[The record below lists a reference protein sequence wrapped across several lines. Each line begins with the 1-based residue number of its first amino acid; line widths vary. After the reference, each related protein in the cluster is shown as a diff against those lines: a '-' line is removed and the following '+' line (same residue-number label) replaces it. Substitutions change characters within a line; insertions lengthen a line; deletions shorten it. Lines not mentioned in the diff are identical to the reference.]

1 MSLKPSKKSD
11 LNKSWMK
18 ARQEREKKIQ
28 PEYHLIVTEG
38 TDTEPAY
45 FEAIKEK
52 INSQYRGRV
61 QLDIFGEGDN
71 TVNLFKKAKQKV
83 LDNPN
88 GYRHV
93 WVVYDTDDFP
103 TEHIDEV
110 PRLCA
115 QSSTEETEYHAVWSN
130 QCVELWYLLHFSF
143 MQSDLHRTEYW
154 PKLSR
159 WLSGI
164 GAGDYKKNRMDMYE
178 ILNPFM
184 DFAIANAKRLDE
196 VNRGRKPSKSAPG
209 TRIYELVEKLRPYLQ
224 EHYCT
229 KSER

>member
-1 MSLKPSKKSD
+1 MSLKPPKKSD

-18 ARQEREKKIQ
+18 ARQERHKRIQ

-71 TVNLFKKAKQKV
+71 TVNLFKKAKQRV

-103 TEHIDEV
+103 AEHIDEV
-110 PRLCA
+110 PRLCE
-115 QSSTEETEYHAVWSN
+115 QNSTEETEYHAVWSN

-154 PKLSR
+154 PKLTG
-159 WLSGI
+159 WLVGI
-164 GAGDYKKNRMDMYE
+164 GSGEYEKNRADMYE
-178 ILNPFM
+178 VLEPFM
-184 DFAIANAKRLDE
+184 DFAIANAKRLAE
-196 VNRGRKPSKSAPG
+196 TNKGRRPSQSAPG
-209 TRIYELVEKLRPYLQ
+209 TMLYKLVEKLRPYLLN
-224 EHYCT
+224 Y
-229 KSER
+229 KK